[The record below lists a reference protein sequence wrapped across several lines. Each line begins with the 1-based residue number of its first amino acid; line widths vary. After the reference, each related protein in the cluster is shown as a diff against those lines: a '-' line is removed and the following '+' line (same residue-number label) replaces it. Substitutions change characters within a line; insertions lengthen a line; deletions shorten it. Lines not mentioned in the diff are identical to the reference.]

1 MVKAKTKGLEI
12 SVETLYLASHSNP
25 RDNHF
30 FFMYEITIE
39 NTNDFT
45 VQLLRRRWN
54 IFDSNGEHRLVE
66 GEGVVG
72 ETPVL
77 EPGEKYIY
85 NSGCNLVTEMGKMSG
100 IYVMKKLLDGKE
112 FEVTIPEF
120 FMVCP
125 GKMN

>member
-12 SVETLYLASHSNP
+12 SVESLYLASHSNP

-45 VQLLRRRWN
+45 VQLLRRKWD
-54 IFDSNGEHRLVE
+54 IFDSNGERRTVE

-77 EPGEKYIY
+77 EPGERYIY

-100 IYVMKKLLDGKE
+100 VYVMKKLLDGME

-120 FMVCP
+120 YLIAP